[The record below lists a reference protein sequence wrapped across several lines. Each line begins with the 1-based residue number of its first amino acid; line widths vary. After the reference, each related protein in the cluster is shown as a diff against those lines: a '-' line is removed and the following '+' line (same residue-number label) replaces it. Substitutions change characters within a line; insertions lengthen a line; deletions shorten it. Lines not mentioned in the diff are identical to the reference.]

1 MEFLGKCNR
10 GKKNCFFFRRKK
22 TRANHPSSSNSLP
35 SMSAI
40 TIAQLKLLSEQFG
53 FDIKKAKE
61 LLKLEEPKKRGR
73 PPKVQSNKVE
83 AAVERLET
91 KSTKPYDGTTIP
103 STISLVSLMKST
115 KNSQTSGG
123 RGQKTGYHY
132 YLADISQKVKTEMH
146 GAAQLTG
153 EKVPRG
159 AVMAEIGRRWQMLSD
174 AKKRAWNDYARAQ
187 QE

>member
-1 MEFLGKCNR
+1 MGNVTG
-10 GKKNCFFFRRKK
+10 GKKIAFFFRRKK
-22 TRANHPSSSNSLP
+22 TRANHPSSSNSSP
-35 SMSAI
+35 SMS
-40 TIAQLKLLSEQFG
+40 TLKIAQLKLLSEQFG

-91 KSTKPYDGTTIP
+91 KSSRPYDGTTIP
-103 STISLVSLMKST
+103 STTSLVSLMKSS
-115 KNSQTSGG
+115 KNAQTSGG
-123 RGQKTGYHY
+123 RGRKTGYHY
-132 YLADISQKVKTEMH
+132 FLADISQKIKTEMH

-159 AVMAEIGRRWQMLSD
+159 AVMAEIGRRWQVLSD
-174 AKKRAWNDYARAQ
+174 AKKRAWNDYAQAQ
-187 QE
+187 QQ